1 MLVKSAV
8 AIGRRSVN
16 LHRVSSPYYHHQV
29 SCRLQHHSL
38 ILTKSI
44 TTYNTNESNP
54 NIIIQGTIPSN
65 GEEIQVGQFAVL
77 CRTFSQRDVYIFGN
91 LVGDMNPV
99 HFPQEDRDNTQHGS
113 IQQGDKP
120 IVHGILLASVFSTI
134 FGTIIPRCIYRSQS
148 FKFYH
153 PVRYDEQII
162 GKVVVTKLRQIN
174 RSGGGVLCTCD
185 TTLHKI
191 DDNTKN
197 GDMMSISG
205 SAEVWIPR
213 MIKG

>member
-1 MLVKSAV
+1 M
-8 AIGRRSVN
+8 
-16 LHRVSSPYYHHQV
+16 
-29 SCRLQHHSL
+29 QHHSL

-54 NIIIQGTIPSN
+54 NINIQGTIPSN
-65 GEEIQVGQFAVL
+65 GEAIQVGQFAEL
-77 CRTFSQRDVYIFGN
+77 RRTFSQRDVIAFAN

-99 HFPQEDRDNTQHGS
+99 HFPPDKQVDSEQHDS
-113 IQQGDKP
+113 MQQHDKP

-174 RSGGGVLCTCD
+174 SSGGGVLCTCD